1 MAKRYTAKIS
11 LPLTPET
18 RGDLEAVSER
28 FNIPVSEVVRE
39 CIESDLPRLIERYK
53 KRNSE
58 TKILLFNSIC
68 TIGKRGLPWICE
80 NINEKRKMLPGCRD
94 SFQHQFPSLTHPKQK
109 GQASNQL
116 TAWQYAKHTPTDW
129 IGSA

>member
-11 LPLTPET
+11 LPLTPEI

-53 KRNSE
+53 KRNQ
-58 TKILLFNSIC
+58 
-68 TIGKRGLPWICE
+68 KRRPI
-80 NINEKRKMLPGCRD
+80 
-94 SFQHQFPSLTHPKQK
+94 F
-109 GQASNQL
+109 
-116 TAWQYAKHTPTDW
+116 
-129 IGSA
+129 

>member
-53 KRNSE
+53 KKNQ
-58 TKILLFNSIC
+58 
-68 TIGKRGLPWICE
+68 
-80 NINEKRKMLPGCRD
+80 KRKP
-94 SFQHQFPSLTHPKQK
+94 
-109 GQASNQL
+109 
-116 TAWQYAKHTPTDW
+116 
-129 IGSA
+129 II

>member
-58 TKILLFNSIC
+58 TKTYFLIRSAQWVSEATMDLR
-68 TIGKRGLPWICE
+68 KYQREKE
-80 NINEKRKMLPGCRD
+80 NATRLPGLVSTSVSR
-94 SFQHQFPSLTHPKQK
+94 FNPP
-109 GQASNQL
+109 
-116 TAWQYAKHTPTDW
+116 
-129 IGSA
+129 